1 MEDKDGQDGKE
12 KRHSVQSSNSASE
25 AMQRV
30 AERLI
35 ATTESF
41 RTQLRKK
48 GSEDSTSNISLP
60 KSDGLWRP
68 TAEASG
74 SSPPERDSAAQD
86 EPSSPEAAHAH
97 HQFPFATGSSEA
109 TSTKTSGSRPS
120 DPASSPPMPMA
131 DLQVGISS
139 STPQLVEVESQEP
152 AVARLDRVTS
162 SSASDDGPPLAPP
175 VPPFTADSAQP
186 GSSHADSS
194 RSEPGTA
201 TPKSSFFQS
210 GFSHIREPF
219 SAGTDRAVT
228 SVAERRATLMSHLSD
243 GRPPFSLLREVLFI
257 GIICFS
263 QLLHF
268 SAFTQTLAPA
278 QSIGASFPASTPGLL
293 SWYTA
298 AYALGAAA
306 FALPAGRLASLLGHK
321 KMFVGGFAWL
331 ALWSTVGGASVYVQ
345 REGSDDGTV
354 FLCICRA
361 MQGVGAAMTVPSG
374 QAMLGGVYGLGPRR
388 NLVMCLF
395 GTSVPLG
402 FVLGAVMAS
411 LFAELAS
418 WEWAFFAL
426 GAVCVTLSCQSV
438 LVLPPD
444 PPIHPTIRGEQLWRL
459 IDFPGIVL
467 GVSGIVLFM
476 FAWNQAPVESWTTPY
491 IYFLLIIGVLFLGAF
506 LYVENSVQYPLF
518 PLKVLSPTTTLILSC
533 VAAGW
538 ASFAIWAYY
547 TFQFLTV
554 LREWNPLVASAGFAH
569 TPVVGLLASILV
581 AYFLRRVTPY
591 WVLLASM
598 LFFVLSA
605 ALMATAPVKQ
615 IYWINSFL
623 SILFAP
629 LGINMSLPIATVL
642 VANSLPAQHQ
652 DMAGGLV
659 FTAVF
664 TSASVGLGIAGTVV
678 SNVGEDTLEGYRGA
692 LYVAVGLAGL
702 GCLLALVAAVCDTL
716 WPADPEEGA
725 ALRFGGRKTEKQPA
739 EQPLV

>member
-1 MEDKDGQDGKE
+1 MEGQDGQDGKE
-12 KRHSVQSSNSASE
+12 KRQSVQSSNSASE

-48 GSEDSTSNISLP
+48 DSEESASKISLP

-74 SSPPERDSAAQD
+74 SSPPERDATAQD
-86 EPSSPEAAHAH
+86 EPSSPQMAGAQP
-97 HQFPFATGSSEA
+97 QFPFATGSSET
-109 TSTKTSGSRPS
+109 TSTKTSGSEPS
-120 DPASSPPMPMA
+120 DPAASPPMPVA
-131 DLQVGISS
+131 GLQVS
-139 STPQLVEVESQEP
+139 STPQLVEAESQEP
-152 AVARLDRVTS
+152 AVAHLDRVTS
-162 SSASDDGPPLAPP
+162 SSGSDDNPPLARAIA
-175 VPPFTADSAQP
+175 PFTTESAQP
-186 GSSHADSS
+186 GSSLAGSP

-210 GFSHIREPF
+210 GISHIREPF
-219 SAGTDRAVT
+219 SAGTGRAVT
-228 SVAERRATLMSHLSD
+228 SIAERRTTIISHLSE
-243 GRPPFSLLREVLFI
+243 GRPPFSLLREILFI

-268 SAFTQTLAPA
+268 SAFAQTLAPA

-306 FALPAGRLASLLGHK
+306 LALPAGRLATLLGHK
-321 KMFVGGFAWL
+321 KMFVGGFAWF
-331 ALWSTVGGASVYVQ
+331 ALWSTIGGASIYVQ
-345 REGSDDGTV
+345 REGSDNGTV

-361 MQGVGAAMTVPSG
+361 MQGIGAAMTVPSG
-374 QAMLGGVYGLGPRR
+374 QAMLARVYGLGPRR

-438 LVLPPD
+438 LILPPD

-459 IDFPGIVL
+459 VDFPGIVL
-467 GVSGIVLFM
+467 GASGIVLFA
-476 FAWNQAPVESWTTPY
+476 FAWNQAPVESWTIPY

-506 LYVENSVQYPLF
+506 LYVESSVQYPLL
-518 PLKVLSPTTTLILSC
+518 PLKVLSPTTTFILSC

-538 ASFAIWAYY
+538 GSFTIWAYY

-554 LREWNPLVASAGFAH
+554 LRGWTPLLASAGFAH
-569 TPVVGLLASILV
+569 TPVLGLFASILV

-598 LFFVLSA
+598 LSFVLGA
-605 ALMATAPVKQ
+605 ALMATAPVEQ
-615 IYWINSFL
+615 TYWINSFL
-623 SILFAP
+623 SILFVP
-629 LGINMSLPIATVL
+629 LGINMSLPIATIL

-652 DMAGGLV
+652 EMAGGLV

-678 SNVGEDTLEGYRGA
+678 SNVGEDSLGGYRGA
-692 LYVAVGLAGL
+692 LYVAMGLAGL
-702 GCLLALVAAVCDTL
+702 GSLLALVAAVCDTL
-716 WPADPEEGA
+716 WPAEPEEGA
-725 ALRFGGRKTEKQPA
+725 VLRFGGRKTEKQPA